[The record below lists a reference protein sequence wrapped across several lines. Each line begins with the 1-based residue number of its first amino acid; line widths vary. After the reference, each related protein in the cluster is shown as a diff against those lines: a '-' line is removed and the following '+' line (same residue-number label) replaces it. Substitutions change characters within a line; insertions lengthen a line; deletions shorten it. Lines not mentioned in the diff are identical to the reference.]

1 MQINTHVFFLII
13 LRKYYLCTENKKGCH
28 LDILI
33 IKSYIKSY
41 RCNFSSYCLIFLGIF
56 LFLYSLHSTP
66 LCFKLFID
74 RYFRVVWAAMRG
86 VEGR

>member
-1 MQINTHVFFLII
+1 MYFSYNIKKILSLYREQKRMPFRHPYNQKLYKII
-13 LRKYYLCTENKKGCH
+13 
-28 LDILI
+28 
-33 IKSYIKSY
+33 
-41 RCNFSSYCLIFLGIF
+41 FSSYCLIFLGIF